1 MTGEKTN
8 KQDQAGPRPAETR
21 KEPSTIRETQRE
33 RDRRIQE
40 ALEDDEV
47 QEALESLRAC
57 KKNG

>member
-8 KQDQAGPRPAETR
+8 KQDQAGLRPAETR
-21 KEPSTIRETQRE
+21 KELSTISETQRE

>member
-8 KQDQAGPRPAETR
+8 KQNQAGLRPTETR
-21 KEPSTIRETQRE
+21 KEPSTITETQRE

>member
-8 KQDQAGPRPAETR
+8 KQDQAGLRPAETR
-21 KEPSTIRETQRE
+21 KEPPTIRETERE

-40 ALEDDEV
+40 ALEVDEV

-57 KKNG
+57 KKKG